1 MRILLTNDDGIH
13 APGLRALRDVLSELG
28 HVTTVAPLTEQ
39 SGVGHRITYLHPIM
53 VKEIFEHGQHY
64 GWAVDGSP
72 ADCVKL
78 GVLEFSGGRPDL
90 IVSGI
95 NSGANI
101 GINVLYSGTV
111 AAAIEGAFFGI
122 TSIAVSIQQNA
133 KVPSDYPQT
142 ARAALPL
149 IRRLLADFPQ
159 TGNLWNIN
167 FPPTADEPPVG
178 VQFTS
183 MGVKRHD
190 DTIEKRI
197 DPRGRPYYWSG
208 LDPLRNHAL
217 EPGTDVAE
225 LKHRYITITPLHYDM
240 TNHELLQ
247 RAGQGEWSLAP
258 ADRPKE

>member
-13 APGLRALRDVLSELG
+13 APGLRALREVLSELG

-39 SGVGHRITYLHPIM
+39 SGVGHRITYHHPIM

-142 ARAALPL
+142 ARAVLPL

-167 FPPTADEPPVG
+167 FPPTSDEPPVG

-225 LKHRYITITPLHYDM
+225 LKRRYVTITPLHYDM
-240 TNHELLQ
+240 TNHELLK
-247 RAGQGEWSLAP
+247 RAGLGEWPLDP
-258 ADRPKE
+258 RDRSPE

>member
-1 MRILLTNDDGIH
+1 MRILLVNDDGIH
-13 APGLRALRDVLSELG
+13 APGLRALRDALAELG
-28 HVTTVAPLTEQ
+28 QVTTVAPLTEQ

-53 VKEIFEHGQHY
+53 VKEIHEGGQHY

-72 ADCVKL
+72 ADCTKL
-78 GVLEFSGGRPDL
+78 GVLEFCGGRPDL

-122 TSIAVSIQQNA
+122 TSIAVSIQQKA
-133 KVPSDYPQT
+133 PVPSDYPQVGQWT
-142 ARAALPL
+142 IPL
-149 IRRLLADFPQ
+149 IRRLLADYPQ
-159 TGNLWNIN
+159 PGNLWNIN
-167 FPPTADEPPVG
+167 FPPSGEEPPVG
-178 VQFTS
+178 VRFTS
-183 MGVKRHD
+183 MGWKRHD

-225 LKHRYITITPLHYDM
+225 LRQKYVTITPLHFDM
-240 TNHELLQ
+240 TDHELLGN
-247 RAGQGEWSLAP
+247 AGKCDWQLGSGERP
-258 ADRPKE
+258 A